1 MVSIAREHRIN
12 EQIRVREVRVISDT
26 GEQLGI
32 MPTRQALELARERG
46 LDLVEVAPQAVP
58 PVCRLMDYG
67 KFRYQQAKR
76 EREARK
82 AQKEIEISEIRLR
95 PRIAEHDLQAKLRR
109 IREFL
114 DDGDKVKLTVM
125 FRGRELGRPEQ
136 GLNLL
141 KNIVEQVKDLAKIE
155 TPPALEGRFLT
166 LVLAPLPKKE
176 ARPAKPAREMAHA
189 QEST

>member
-1 MVSIAREHRIN
+1 M
-12 EQIRVREVRVISDT
+12 
-26 GEQLGI
+26 GI

-82 AQKEIEISEIRLR
+82 AQKEIEVSEIRVR
-95 PRIAEHDLQAKLRR
+95 PRIAEHDLQAKIRR

-114 DDGDKVKLTVM
+114 EEGDKVKLTVM

-136 GLNLL
+136 GLALL
-141 KNIVEQVKDLAKIE
+141 KNMVEQVKDLGRIE
-155 TPPALEGRFLT
+155 TPPAMEGRFLS
-166 LVLAPLPKKE
+166 LVLAPLQKRE
-176 ARPAKPAREMAHA
+176 ARPPKAAREMAHA

>member
-1 MVSIAREHRIN
+1 
-12 EQIRVREVRVISDT
+12 
-26 GEQLGI
+26 
-32 MPTRQALELARERG
+32 MPTRQALEVARERG

-109 IREFL
+109 VREFL
-114 DDGDKVKLTVM
+114 EEGDKVKLTVM

-141 KNIVEQVKDLAKIE
+141 RHVVEQVKDLAKIE
-155 TPPALEGRFLT
+155 TPPALEGRFLS
-166 LVLAPLPKKE
+166 LVLAPLQKRE
-176 ARPAKPAREMAHA
+176 VRPSKPTKEMAHA
-189 QEST
+189 QEGT

>member
-1 MVSIAREHRIN
+1 MSSIAREHRVN
-12 EQIRVREVRVISDT
+12 EQIRVREVRVISET

-32 MPTRQALELARERG
+32 MPIRQALEVARGRG

-114 DDGDKVKLTVM
+114 EEGDKVKLTVM

-136 GLNLL
+136 GLLLL
-141 KNIVEQVKDLAKIE
+141 KNVVERVKDVGRLE
-155 TPPALEGRFLT
+155 TPPTLEGRFLT
-166 LVLAPLPKKE
+166 LLLAPLPKKE
-176 ARPAKPAREMAHA
+176 AHPKPPKEVARA
-189 QEST
+189 QEG

>member
-1 MVSIAREHRIN
+1 
-12 EQIRVREVRVISDT
+12 
-26 GEQLGI
+26 

-46 LDLVEVAPQAVP
+46 LDLVEVAPQAIP

-82 AQKEIEISEIRLR
+82 AQKEIEISEIRVR

-114 DDGDKVKLTVM
+114 EEGDKVKLTVM

-141 KNIVEQVKDLAKIE
+141 KNMVEQVKDVGKIE
-155 TPPALEGRFLT
+155 TPPALEGRFLS
-166 LVLAPLPKKE
+166 LVLAPLQKRETRPPK
-176 ARPAKPAREMAHA
+176 AAREMAHA
-189 QEST
+189 QESP